1 MSSVFNMLLNKF
13 DDKCNF
19 LYVFSEFYDC
29 IIGLK

>member
-1 MSSVFNMLLNKF
+1 MSSIFNILLNILDGKY
-13 DDKCNF
+13 NF